1 MIKQLKFIMNQ
12 KEKRQLPFLLVE
24 IVIGALL
31 ETIGVSAILPVI
43 NILIEP
49 ESINGDGYIAKI
61 YRIGEFEDLRS
72 FETTLFIVIIVF
84 YVLKNIYLTAMRF
97 HQNYFINV
105 GQRTLTNRLMNGY
118 FRQSYSYFTKKNI
131 ADLQRNVS
139 SDVGK
144 CYQTVF
150 AMLTIVTQG
159 FVAIALLL
167 FLLISD
173 WVTTVLMMG
182 MVGVV
187 MLTFLKITNK
197 LNYRYGTI
205 SRREGEQVIQWINQ
219 SFGGIKE
226 VKLFGRER
234 FFLKKIDKS
243 YGESSIAECKVNV
256 ISTLPSA
263 IMETICIVAIMVTII
278 IKMYTGGDMANL
290 ISVLAAFALAAIR
303 LIPVMGNLSSSI
315 GRVTFCKSSID
326 GICRELKELEGK
338 CIEGSKQLEGKEDI
352 TFKQML
358 SVKQVS
364 FHYEDNEK
372 EILSNVNLNI
382 KRGTSIAFIGPS
394 GAGKTTMADL
404 ILGILHPTSGVIEV
418 DGKNIEDNI
427 KGWYKQ
433 IGYIPQTI
441 YLMDDSIRNNIA
453 FGLKEDEIDDDKV
466 WKALEKAQ
474 LDEFVKGLPE
484 GIDTNLGDRGVR
496 CSGGQRQRLGIA
508 RALYNDPE
516 FLILDEATSALDNET
531 EKAIM
536 EAIDGLKGKKTLLII
551 AHRLSTTK
559 NCDQIY
565 KIQNQKIMQV

>member
-49 ESINGDGYIAKI
+49 ESINGDGYIAQI
-61 YRIGEFEDLRS
+61 YRIGKFEDLRS
-72 FETTLFIVIIVF
+72 FETTLFIAIIVF
-84 YVLKNIYLTAMRF
+84 YILKNIYLTAMRF

-144 CYQTVF
+144 CYQTVL

-173 WVTTVLMMG
+173 WMTTVLMMG

-226 VKLFGRER
+226 VKLFGREQ

-243 YGESSIAECKVNV
+243 YSESSIAECKVNV

-263 IMETICIVAIMVTII
+263 IMDI
-278 IKMYTGGDMANL
+278 ANL

-326 GICRELKELEGK
+326 GICKELKELEGK
-338 CIEGSKQLEGKEDI
+338 CIEGSKRLECKEDI

-404 ILGILHPTSGVIEV
+404 ILGILHPTSGIIEA

-565 KIQNQKIMQV
+565 KIQNQRIMQV